1 MLRTLKDVLA
11 DMRLLRYRPDRH
23 TLPDRR
29 TKTRTRT
36 SGQGQADINLAEYT
50 WTGGQLWV
58 PDNEFRD
65 KQTSAAWK
73 VDSARTRTTDKDK
86 ELTPGDIEELN
97 VRKLD
102 HRKALRIKPFWSQG
116 LTTPEISQALS
127 RVNGKEVRGYS
138 VPTIAKYAAAF
149 SAALSG
155 GGATEE

>member
-1 MLRTLKDVLA
+1 MLRTLKDLLA
-11 DMRLLRYRPDRH
+11 DMLLLRYRPDRH

-86 ELTPGDIEELN
+86 ELTPADIEELN
-97 VRKLD
+97 GRKLD

-116 LTTPEISQALS
+116 LTIPEISRALS
-127 RVNGKEVRGYS
+127 HVNGKKVRGYGETTVS
-138 VPTIAKYAAAF
+138 LYCAAF
-149 SAALSG
+149 STALSG
-155 GGATEE
+155 GGVAGE